1 MPWYETGDPTA
12 IWRWALV
19 TVGSSPQVVVVDDS
33 RFMRGLISDTLES
46 GGIEVVGEAEN
57 GEEAVSVVKDLRPDV
72 VTMDVNMPKMDGIEA
87 TKRIMEEVPTPILML
102 SAYTDDGAEET
113 FEALDAGAVD
123 FIAKPGG
130 EVSAGVTNLEEQL
143 VELVTS
149 VADADVEDRGPG
161 ETEQPEQS
169 PEPAPEPGAVEV
181 EPNTTILIGS
191 STGGPDAVERVVSA
205 LPGDADIRVLIIQH
219 MPEAFTG
226 RFADR
231 QDQATDLDVR
241 EADDGARIGRGEAL
255 VARGGQHLEV
265 SSYRRGRL
273 RVKTVDEERGQGV
286 RPSVNVTFESAADAI
301 DDPIIGVVLTGM
313 GADGADGVKALKRA
327 GARVIAQDEETSVVY
342 GMPKRAAATGCV
354 DDILPLGDIAAGVIG
369 GVANV

>member
-1 MPWYETGDPTA
+1 
-12 IWRWALV
+12 
-19 TVGSSPQVVVVDDS
+19 
-33 RFMRGLISDTLES
+33 MRGLISDTLES
-46 GGIEVVGEAEN
+46 GDIEVVGEAED

-72 VTMDVNMPKMDGIEA
+72 VTMDVNMPELDGIEA
-87 TKRIMEEVPTPILML
+87 TRQIMSEVPTPILML

-130 EVSAGVTNLEEQL
+130 EVSAAVTDLEEQL
-143 VELVTS
+143 VELVES
-149 VADADVEDRGPG
+149 VADADVADRGAAAD
-161 ETEQPEQS
+161 
-169 PEPAPEPGAVEV
+169 PAPETETETEPEPDPETKAVEV

-205 LPGDADIRVLIIQH
+205 LPGDADIRVLIVQH

-231 QDQATDLDVR
+231 LNDASELDIS
-241 EADDGARIGRGEAL
+241 EAEDGDRIGRGEAL

-273 RVKTVDEERGQGV
+273 RVKTLDEDRGQGV
-286 RPSVNVTFESAADAI
+286 RPSVNVTFESAADVI
-301 DDPIIGVVLTGM
+301 DDPMIGVVLTGM
-313 GADGADGVKALKRA
+313 GDDGADSIKNLKRA

-342 GMPKRAAATGCV
+342 GMPKRAVATGFV
-354 DDILPLGDIAAGVIG
+354 DEVLPLEKIATGVVG
-369 GVANV
+369 GIANV

>member
-1 MPWYETGDPTA
+1 M
-12 IWRWALV
+12 
-19 TVGSSPQVVVVDDS
+19 TVGRAPEVVVVDDS

-46 GGIEVVGEAEN
+46 GGIEVVGEAED
-57 GEEAVSVVKDLRPDV
+57 GEEAVSVVKDLQPDV
-72 VTMDVNMPKMDGIEA
+72 VTMDVNMPELDGIEA
-87 TKRIMEEVPTPILML
+87 TRRIMSEVPTPILML

-130 EVSAGVTNLEEQL
+130 EVSAAVTDLEEQL

-149 VADADVEDRGPG
+149 VADADVADRGAAAEP
-161 ETEQPEQS
+161 ETEAETDPDPTPETDS
-169 PEPAPEPGAVEV
+169 VEV
-181 EPNTTILIGS
+181 EPNTTVLIGS

-205 LPGDADIRVLIIQH
+205 LPGDADIRVLIVQH
-219 MPEAFTG
+219 MPKAFTG

-231 QDQATDLDVR
+231 LD
-241 EADDGARIGRGEAL
+241 EASELDISEAEDGDRIGRGEAL

-273 RVKTVDEERGQGV
+273 RVKTVDEDRGQGV
-286 RPSVNVTFESAADAI
+286 RPSVNVTFASAADVI
-301 DDPIIGVVLTGM
+301 DDPMIGVVLTGM
-313 GADGADGVKALKRA
+313 GSDGSDSVKDLKRA

-342 GMPKRAAATGCV
+342 GMPKRAVATGFV
-354 DDILPLGDIAAGVIG
+354 DDVLPLEEIATGVVG
-369 GVANV
+369 GIANV